1 MVCPPEICQ
10 FCSQAGHT
18 AANCRKLEYA
28 KREPKGNGKRGSGRR
43 RGGKTDKDG
52 TASAD
57 RGDKKLHRLKC
68 YYCEGPHIQA
78 NCPEKSKDAPRPT
91 TGEKKGGGML
101 AKTRVDKPAGAG
113 LWACDDT
120 DATVSGS
127 GERWISDSGATE
139 NMTPDPTGFERYETA
154 PPGRTV
160 EMGDGTL
167 LPVAGYGDLRLKI
180 EQDDADG
187 GQTRDLVLRR
197 AAHVPGLRHNLLSAA
212 QLSATFE
219 HPMQLWPRAAVFRCP
234 RNGQS
239 VIFRKSARRLF
250 EATARR
256 SAIMDQASAK
266 ALVVA
271 KPTTCDIMMFHQ
283 LVGHPGED
291 ITRRTAQVAGLRLTG
306 GWNAC
311 EKCSEARVLRHAV
324 PKSTETRADK
334 RAGRVFIDLAG
345 PFHVES
351 LAGSRFAMLCV
362 DDFSRY
368 KIVAF
373 MAKKSDATAVLRA
386 IIAKYFAPAGLNIG
400 VIRTDNGGEFQGAFQ
415 SLLAE
420 LGIKHE
426 RTPPYTPQYN
436 GVAERTLGLLR
447 DKTVALLRGV
457 TEGASERLWAEAM
470 AYACDMS
477 NKCVTDS
484 LDHDKTPY
492 EMWHGRLPAFDT
504 LLPFGTV
511 GYRRVEKPAH
521 KLASRGAKCILLGTA
536 GPHDVNDHRPRGTFR
551 VRDLTTGAI
560 IWRQAVTW
568 HPVAGAGGD
577 IPLAAATGGGIKG
590 DENHS
595 PQLEEL
601 AVRMGTLGAELGSE
615 EQGASGESREIPE
628 DIPLEPELPEEL
640 LEHPELPEMQLDVDE
655 PETGLRTLED
665 EELEPDW
672 QAEQRD
678 APAALRKVHNS
689 FTDNLHPVLPSR
701 TRSGGRGRE
710 NESVGGGE
718 GAGND
723 HALCCNVPR
732 EQTLP
737 ALLGAVGVKRSQ
749 ISLESRRADHAIA
762 LQAASTMPTGLASY
776 LPDEP
781 TTLHEAKV
789 SPEWPQWRGAL
800 KLEMDG
806 QIARGVWKVVDR
818 PKGKT
823 VLGTKTVFKRKVG
836 QDGRVEKYKCRFV
849 AKGFRQI
856 KGIHYQESSSPT
868 PTQSSIRMALAVMA
882 LLDWEGRQL
891 DVEMAFLE
899 ADVTEELYVELPDG
913 YRDSPNQ
920 VGRRQKAM
928 YGLMHAGLLWSK
940 KFGGE
945 LIAKGFERS
954 QADPCVFRRKHLGK
968 AVVIIVVYV
977 DDLLVLSETKQD
989 EHQALEDLRSSFPI
1003 KDLGEVSYYLGCHI
1017 TRDRKAR
1024 TVRFDQQRYAQTVAE
1039 RFEVWKTS
1047 VIPIST
1053 GKAPLSKA
1061 DGPQNDAEIAE
1072 MRGIPYREAVGALM
1086 WVANMTRP
1094 DLVFTAHTL
1103 AKFGDN
1109 PGPEHWKA
1117 VMKALQYLKRTASLG
1132 VTYGGAT
1139 EDNMKLTAWVDADH
1153 ASCPDTRRSV
1163 SGGAVMLGGG
1173 AVSWFSR
1180 AQRIT
1185 ATATSESEYVALAEV
1200 VNELRFLRQVKAFMV
1215 PPIDYNIR
1223 VHEDNEGAIKMAE
1236 NRFSSRR
1243 TRHIDVKHHMVRDAV
1258 DGGIIRVEYV
1268 KSRGQHADVLTKAID
1283 AKSFE
1288 KHARFLLNVR

>member
-1 MVCPPEICQ
+1 MLAKTRVDKPAGAGLWACDDTDATVSGSGERWISDSGATENMTPDPTGFERYETAPPGRTVEMGDGTLLPVAGYGDLRLKIEQDDADGGQTRDLVLRRAAHVPGLRHNLLSAAQLSATFEHPMQLWPRAAVFRCPRNGQSVIFRKSARRLFEATPRRSAIMDQASAKALVVAKPTTCDIMMFHQLVGHPGEDITRRTAQVAGTSMAAQQRMLEQMAAAPPLAQQAATAAAAAPPETRPSTMRIDFEKFSGEPEDWNAWSKVYMAQISALGCEDVLTTPAVQDVKVGADNFDGRQVNPETLRKAKQVWVSLITNCKGVAFEIVQGADSPSQAWRQLVEHYRASGVKEWRRLALDFYSMKMELGEHPRQFFLRVDRLVKEMERVGRPTLEKDIDIVLLTGLSSQYDAEVRMLESSAEWPDRAWIERAVYNQYDRLTREKSEAGPKALASVSRVVCPPEICQ

-250 EATARR
+250 EATPRR

-306 GWNAC
+306 KWNAC

-560 IWRQAVTW
+560 IWRQAVAW

-577 IPLAAATGGGIKG
+577 IPLAAATG
-590 DENHS
+590 E
-595 PQLEEL
+595 
-601 AVRMGTLGAELGSE
+601 
-615 EQGASGESREIPE
+615 
-628 DIPLEPELPEEL
+628 
-640 LEHPELPEMQLDVDE
+640 
-655 PETGLRTLED
+655 
-665 EELEPDW
+665 
-672 QAEQRD
+672 
-678 APAALRKVHNS
+678 
-689 FTDNLHPVLPSR
+689 
-701 TRSGGRGRE
+701 
-710 NESVGGGE
+710 
-718 GAGND
+718 
-723 HALCCNVPR
+723 
-732 EQTLP
+732 
-737 ALLGAVGVKRSQ
+737 
-749 ISLESRRADHAIA
+749 
-762 LQAASTMPTGLASY
+762 
-776 LPDEP
+776 
-781 TTLHEAKV
+781 
-789 SPEWPQWRGAL
+789 
-800 KLEMDG
+800 
-806 QIARGVWKVVDR
+806 
-818 PKGKT
+818 
-823 VLGTKTVFKRKVG
+823 
-836 QDGRVEKYKCRFV
+836 
-849 AKGFRQI
+849 
-856 KGIHYQESSSPT
+856 
-868 PTQSSIRMALAVMA
+868 
-882 LLDWEGRQL
+882 
-891 DVEMAFLE
+891 
-899 ADVTEELYVELPDG
+899 
-913 YRDSPNQ
+913 
-920 VGRRQKAM
+920 
-928 YGLMHAGLLWSK
+928 
-940 KFGGE
+940 
-945 LIAKGFERS
+945 
-954 QADPCVFRRKHLGK
+954 
-968 AVVIIVVYV
+968 
-977 DDLLVLSETKQD
+977 
-989 EHQALEDLRSSFPI
+989 
-1003 KDLGEVSYYLGCHI
+1003 
-1017 TRDRKAR
+1017 
-1024 TVRFDQQRYAQTVAE
+1024 
-1039 RFEVWKTS
+1039 
-1047 VIPIST
+1047 
-1053 GKAPLSKA
+1053 
-1061 DGPQNDAEIAE
+1061 
-1072 MRGIPYREAVGALM
+1072 EAVCQLRL
-1086 WVANMTRP
+1086 TTE
-1094 DLVFTAHTL
+1094 LV
-1103 AKFGDN
+1103 
-1109 PGPEHWKA
+1109 
-1117 VMKALQYLKRTASLG
+1117 
-1132 VTYGGAT
+1132 
-1139 EDNMKLTAWVDADH
+1139 
-1153 ASCPDTRRSV
+1153 
-1163 SGGAVMLGGG
+1163 
-1173 AVSWFSR
+1173 
-1180 AQRIT
+1180 
-1185 ATATSESEYVALAEV
+1185 
-1200 VNELRFLRQVKAFMV
+1200 
-1215 PPIDYNIR
+1215 
-1223 VHEDNEGAIKMAE
+1223 
-1236 NRFSSRR
+1236 
-1243 TRHIDVKHHMVRDAV
+1243 
-1258 DGGIIRVEYV
+1258 
-1268 KSRGQHADVLTKAID
+1268 
-1283 AKSFE
+1283 
-1288 KHARFLLNVR
+1288 